1 MKLKKWKWERSEIQK
16 ETQFSDD
23 LSMYFICWKNIYPL
37 LKNLSCSI
45 RENVTIGRYK
55 TWFLTW
61 NEHVNQ
67 NLVKQLFLIQMI
79 PKFYYKEV
87 KIKVYLYYFRNNCL
101 TPLHDK
107 YRMISNLILRFT
119 FTFVDI
125 YCLAKFPCKFDMTF
139 VNDLIWCCQPIFCV
153 SFDLSMGY
161 FVYFHSFR

>member
-1 MKLKKWKWERSEIQK
+1 MFLRTIYLSKHQKQSNANSYSMDHEKFLAIKKRENEKDRKFRKKHSFPMCFFI
-16 ETQFSDD
+16 SD
-23 LSMYFICWKNIYPL
+23 LSMHFICWRNIYPL
-37 LKNLSCSI
+37 LKNLSCFI

-119 FTFVDI
+119 FTLLTFFV
-125 YCLAKFPCKFDMTF
+125 
-139 VNDLIWCCQPIFCV
+139 
-153 SFDLSMGY
+153 
-161 FVYFHSFR
+161 